1 MIECYPDYLEVDL
14 KGMMPVLNSDVYKR
28 IMDLQEKMSKSQK
41 KIANYLIQH
50 PDTAPFLTASK
61 LAKYAAVGEATVI
74 RFAVFLG
81 YEGYPDLQRHLQEA
95 LQKKMTSAEVFART
109 TDREDRPSHAIEEI
123 LTDDMA
129 NLRATLQQIELEE
142 FEQAVNSIIEAKRI
156 YVIAYRSAASLGQ
169 FLTFYLDLVLQN
181 TELVEQADGVSEHLL
196 DITEDDL
203 VIGFGFARYTKR
215 TVDVLKYVKQRGAKT
230 IVITD
235 HALSPLVP
243 YGDRVLLAATEINS
257 FIDSFAAPH
266 SIVSAFITAV
276 TRSEHEKVQNR
287 LQQLEELWASFNV
300 FYE

>member
-1 MIECYPDYLEVDL
+1 M
-14 KGMMPVLNSDVYKR
+14 LNNDVYRR
-28 IMDLQEKMSKSQK
+28 ISELREKMSKSQK
-41 KIANYLIQH
+41 KIASYLVQH

-61 LAKYAAVGEATVI
+61 LAKQATVGEATVI

-81 YEGYPDLQRHLQEA
+81 YQGYPDMQRHLQEA
-95 LQKKMTSAEVFART
+95 LQQKMTSAEVFART
-109 TDREDRPSHAIEEI
+109 TDRDEQPAHAIEEI
-123 LTDDMA
+123 LTDDIT
-129 NLRATLQQIELEE
+129 NLRATLQQIEPEE
-142 FEQAVNSIIEAKRI
+142 FERAVERMMGAKRI
-156 YVIAYRSAASLGQ
+156 YVVAYRSAASLGQ

-215 TVDVLKYVKQRGAKT
+215 TVEVLKYVKQRGANT

-243 YGDRVLLAATEINS
+243 YGDHVLLAATEINS

-266 SIVSAFITAV
+266 SIASALITAV
-276 TRSEHEKVQNR
+276 TRSEHKKVQLR
-287 LQQLEELWASFNV
+287 LQQLEELWVSFDV